1 MTSKAM
7 RYESARE
14 RRELILEALRSSGFL
29 AVADLTREFGV
40 SDMTVRR
47 DLRKLA
53 AVGEARV
60 VRGGVSLPHGVFG
73 PAGFSG
79 RANAHADAKRR
90 IATAAREL
98 VGVGDTIAVDAG
110 TTAYEL
116 GAALPDGWSGCVVT
130 HSVPLLQLM
139 LDRSPAR
146 VVGLG
151 GDLFADSQAFV
162 GPMTVDAA
170 TRVRVRTFFLGA
182 AAIDERGVYVAMDV
196 ERPTK
201 QALMDIADEVVLLV
215 DHGKFET
222 SAPVRL
228 CPLARLHAVVTD
240 RPPGAA
246 VSERLTAEG
255 IRLVLA

>member
-1 MTSKAM
+1 MTSRAL

-14 RRELILEALRSSGFL
+14 RRELILEALRSNGFL
-29 AVADLTREFGV
+29 AVADLTHELGV

-53 AVGEARV
+53 EVGEARV
-60 VRGGVSLPHGVFG
+60 VRGGVSLPHGAFG

-79 RANAHADAKRR
+79 RANTHTDAKRG
-90 IATAAREL
+90 IAAAAREL
-98 VGVGDTIAVDAG
+98 VGAGDTIAIDAG

-116 GAALPDGWSGCVVT
+116 GAALPDGWGGCVVT
-130 HSVPLLQLM
+130 HSVPLLHLM
-139 LDRSPAR
+139 LDRPTAR

-151 GDLFADSQAFV
+151 GDLFAESQAFV

-170 TRVRVRTFFLGA
+170 ARVRVRTFFLGA
-182 AAIDERGVYVAMDV
+182 AAIDERGIYVAMDV

-215 DHGKFET
+215 DHGKFRT

-228 CPLARLHAVVTD
+228 CPLARLHTVVTD

-246 VSERLTAEG
+246 VSERLTTEG